1 MTGRRRLVPELT
13 SKNGMIRGAAE
24 RETVNMPIQGTAA
37 DVLKKAMIDVHAA
50 LARCNAGR
58 PHAGAHDPHRAR
70 RAALRGAR
78 GQADDVAEL
87 VRDVMERAFPLNV
100 PLTVDVGIGKNWKRG
115 QALMR
120 TLASPRLAWRIPLL
134 LVCAATAAATPGAP
148 SPASSQGAGFIL
160 GTVVDA
166 ITGLPLPA
174 AVVSIRPGTNQRPIL
189 TNDRGEFLFS
199 ALGTGSYTIDVSRPG
214 YLAGGYGRR
223 RPLGDSV
230 PIDLGDRERRGNV
243 VVRLWPWSSISGT
256 LTDDDG
262 LPVVGAIVEAMRRTP
277 LGKFDYGGDAMTDSR
292 GVYQINGLPP
302 GDYVV
307 GVHCRSTSAPVPAG
321 AARVATASAAG
332 GDQASGNVT
341 IDDAGR
347 IFMATSGP
355 LRASVS
361 GSRLQYVTTY
371 FPGTTSISS
380 AAVIT
385 VLAGQDHRA
394 TDFVMAQRAGV
405 RVSGLAIGSYG
416 PLPGAMLRLVS
427 PDLDPAD
434 ADDALFVFQSA
445 LSAAD
450 GTFTFLAVPEGA
462 YVLDAT
468 RPASPPSVSV
478 SKDGIPMLVSMTLW
492 SFDRDGHWYR
502 APFAVG
508 DRDVDGLVVN
518 LRPGARV
525 SGVAET
531 DRGGQLTFGP
541 RSVSLTESGPF
552 TIDGVPPGRYVLGA
566 KASSRNAIT
575 EATLGG
581 RDVLGVPIE
590 VGTEDMTGLRIRIGA
605 PATRLEGEVLGTRG
619 ERTADATVVLFAAD
633 SALWTWARLDRSRF
647 LSMRALTGRYLFE
660 DIAPGAYLLAAV
672 DDAVMDEWPAPTL
685 LQRIASGAT
694 RVQVARNAPSTQAL
708 RMLSLR

>member
-1 MTGRRRLVPELT
+1 
-13 SKNGMIRGAAE
+13 
-24 RETVNMPIQGTAA
+24 
-37 DVLKKAMIDVHAA
+37 
-50 LARCNAGR
+50 
-58 PHAGAHDPHRAR
+58 
-70 RAALRGAR
+70 
-78 GQADDVAEL
+78 
-87 VRDVMERAFPLNV
+87 
-100 PLTVDVGIGKNWKRG
+100 
-115 QALMR
+115 
-120 TLASPRLAWRIPLL
+120 
-134 LVCAATAAATPGAP
+134 
-148 SPASSQGAGFIL
+148 
-160 GTVVDA
+160 
-166 ITGLPLPA
+166 
-174 AVVSIRPGTNQRPIL
+174 
-189 TNDRGEFLFS
+189 
-199 ALGTGSYTIDVSRPG
+199 
-214 YLAGGYGRR
+214 
-223 RPLGDSV
+223 
-230 PIDLGDRERRGNV
+230 
-243 VVRLWPWSSISGT
+243 
-256 LTDDDG
+256 
-262 LPVVGAIVEAMRRTP
+262 
-277 LGKFDYGGDAMTDSR
+277 
-292 GVYQINGLPP
+292 
-302 GDYVV
+302 
-307 GVHCRSTSAPVPAG
+307 
-321 AARVATASAAG
+321 
-332 GDQASGNVT
+332 
-341 IDDAGR
+341 
-347 IFMATSGP
+347 
-355 LRASVS
+355 
-361 GSRLQYVTTY
+361 
-371 FPGTTSISS
+371 
-380 AAVIT
+380 
-385 VLAGQDHRA
+385 
-394 TDFVMAQRAGV
+394 
-405 RVSGLAIGSYG
+405 
-416 PLPGAMLRLVS
+416 
-427 PDLDPAD
+427 
-434 ADDALFVFQSA
+434 
-445 LSAAD
+445 
-450 GTFTFLAVPEGA
+450 
-462 YVLDAT
+462 
-468 RPASPPSVSV
+468 
-478 SKDGIPMLVSMTLW
+478 MLVSMTLW